1 MMFAV
6 PKSILKEAMHFDKR
20 VVNDS
25 TVYDGMVF
33 YAVSTIH
40 LVTKCKSG
48 DDEKKA
54 LELR

>member
-1 MMFAV
+1 MFAV
-6 PKSILKEAMHFDKR
+6 PKSILKEVMHFDKR